1 MQSKIKLIIVDDV
14 QMTRFDLWLKFRKI
28 ENIEIIAEAENGQL
42 FLDLLNIHKPDIVL
56 MDIMMPVMDGLEA
69 TKKALSKNPFLKIIA
84 FTTDNEES
92 TLDKMIL
99 SGAKGFL
106 LKSACIDEL
115 QKAIETVM
123 NGSTYISTG
132 LVSLRRSS
140 L

>member
-1 MQSKIKLIIVDDV
+1 MQAKIKLIIVDDV

-28 ENIEIIAEAENGQL
+28 DNVEIIAEAENGQL
-42 FLDLLNIHKPDIVL
+42 FLDLLSSHKPDVVL

-69 TKKALSKNPFLKIIA
+69 TKRALAKNPFLKIIA
-84 FTTDNEES
+84 FTTDDEES

-106 LKSACIDEL
+106 LKSANVSEI

-123 NGSTYISTG
+123 TGSTYISSG
-132 LVSLRRSS
+132 LVRLVKN
-140 L
+140 